1 MIYTP
6 HHSSTN
12 DKELIM
18 KMSGFLH
25 LTFAKYFF
33 FISCAAWASTASA
46 YLKMNFESS
55 DLIWQSE
62 EYRLDNIDYAYE
74 ADFFRYQTINFDV
87 EFIIPE
93 FEFPVRAPVLFTYDD
108 VVVGIKTSNL
118 FASPR
123 VTNSRF
129 ELELAPEDDWY
140 PFWTLT
146 FDVVDNQN
154 PENDGIRSGTYSAVG
169 SIEWNADGSGTGGAW
184 GDFVYHLDNWVYPK
198 HNTEWILDS
207 EVHFVTEF
215 SRLTIEKVSVPEP
228 LSPALLLLGLA
239 GIFAARKMKVGRS
252 ILIYELC
259 KSTS

>member
-1 MIYTP
+1 
-6 HHSSTN
+6 
-12 DKELIM
+12 M

-33 FISCAAWASTASA
+33 FIFFAAWASTASA
-46 YLKMNFESS
+46 YLKINYEDYDST
-55 DLIWQSE
+55 WQSE
-62 EYRLDNIDYAYE
+62 EYRLDNTDYAYE

-87 EFIIPE
+87 ELIIPE

-118 FASPR
+118 FASPI

-129 ELELAPEDDWY
+129 ELELAPEDNWY

-169 SIEWNADGSGTGGAW
+169 SIEFNADGSGTGGGWA
-184 GDFVYHLDNWVYPK
+184 DFVYHLDNWVYPR

-215 SRLTIEKVSVPEP
+215 SRMTIEKVSVPEP
-228 LSPALLLLGLA
+228 FSLGLLLTGLGA
-239 GIFAARKMKVGRS
+239 IVFARRKIKGES
-252 ILIYELC
+252 
-259 KSTS
+259 K